1 MGRVYAQEDFPD
13 WYEIVDQSSNF
24 IFVRIKHQVYTYHLE
39 ELLDLVLV
47 SCGISAAGLDGVTL
61 ALRKE

>member
-1 MGRVYAQEDFPD
+1 MAKVYEQEDFPD

-24 IFVRIKHQVYTYHLE
+24 VFVRIKHQVLTFHLE
-39 ELLDLVLV
+39 ELLDMGLTC
-47 SCGISAAGLDGVTL
+47 CGISAVGLDGVTL